1 MSDSAMKTPSAL
13 PESAKTL
20 KTTSP
25 LTFPTAFPI
34 KVMGRD
40 TPEFHQTVTA
50 VFSRHAAPWDTLPVS
65 RQPSSEGNFISLTV
79 TIVAE
84 SRAQLDALYTELS
97 GSEHVLVT
105 L

>member
-1 MSDSAMKTPSAL
+1 MSDSAMKTPSAS
-13 PESAKTL
+13 PRSAQSL
-20 KTTSP
+20 KTTSL
-25 LTFPTAFPI
+25 LTFPTEFPI

-40 TPEFHQTVTA
+40 TPEFHQTVAA
-50 VFSRHAAPWDTLPVS
+50 VFTRHAAPWNTLPIS
-65 RQPSSEGNFISLTV
+65 RQPSYQGNFISLTV

>member
-1 MSDSAMKTPSAL
+1 MKPPSAA
-13 PESAKTL
+13 PGSVQTL
-20 KTTSP
+20 KTTSA

-40 TPEFHQTVTA
+40 TPEFHRTVAA
-50 VFSRHAAPWDTLPVS
+50 VFSRHAAPWETLPVS

-84 SRAQLDALYTELS
+84 SRAQLDALYTDLS